1 MRLLFTSFLFLLGAN
16 SSAQIP
22 TLDWVKGLASPFEK
36 QITDGAFDANHNI
49 YLKGFF
55 KSKLDF
61 DPGPDSFNFYSQ
73 GIGDGY
79 VLSLDEEGNF
89 QWAKHLPTED
99 ENGTSA
105 IAIHDDLAYATG
117 HDFGLSVLQSRY
129 VSDGTDTV
137 IHYINSGTNIQ
148 IDHEGEIIVCGEFYK
163 KLDFDP
169 SSSDTL
175 WLDPFGGGDAFLAKL
190 SADGELLWI
199 RQIGGTG
206 YTSALTVVV
215 DHENGYLVTG
225 QFSGNLELDNS
236 SPGYELTAEGHG
248 SSFLIKYNQNGDLSW
263 YKMIGSSDV
272 NTVRTIALD
281 EHNHYVIGGHFKVDL
296 DFKDSMNPSIFQSV
310 GDFDI
315 FLAKIDSEGHYQWM
329 QTFGGTE
336 DQYMGDIA
344 VDQDEKIF
352 VLGSFYGT
360 VDFDPGTDANV
371 ITSSG
376 YADIFIQEYA
386 FDGAYRNTYHISGP
400 DAEYGTN
407 ILIGHNGKMVL
418 LGHYGKS
425 VDFDLGVDSI
435 FYSSSG
441 SNDAFIAKYSI
452 CQPSD
457 TMMEVSSCDSLSI
470 NDELYLSSGQYVQHL
485 QNMSG
490 CDSLLYLD
498 VTVHQSSSLLVTAE
512 ICQGEHFEGY
522 TTSGTYQDIFSSSNG
537 CDSTRTLILQV
548 LSEND
553 PACIGTSTYNPQL
566 KLPVLYP
573 NPTYGI
579 LYFEN
584 LDTAFTSVQIV
595 SMYGTILK
603 ESILT
608 GKREL
613 DISELPSG
621 LYLTRFLGPN
631 ESIVSS
637 VIKL

>member
-16 SSAQIP
+16 SNAQIP
-22 TLDWVKGLASPFEK
+22 TLEWVKGLESPFEK
-36 QITDGAFDANHNI
+36 QITDGAIDANNI

-61 DPGPDSFNFYSQ
+61 DPGPDSFNLFSQ

-79 VLSLDEEGNF
+79 VMSLDAAGNF
-89 QWAKHLPTED
+89 QWAKHLPNED

-105 IAIHDDLAYATG
+105 IAIHDSLAYATG

-129 VSDGTDTV
+129 VSDGTDTF

-148 IDHEGEIIVCGEFYK
+148 VDHEGEIIVCGEFYK

-169 SSSDTL
+169 SSDTL

-190 SADGELLWI
+190 STDGELWWI

-225 QFSGNLELDNS
+225 QFSGNLELDNAN
-236 SPGYELTAEGHG
+236 PGYELTAEGNQ
-248 SSFLIKYNQNGDLSW
+248 SSFLIKYDQNGDLSW
-263 YKMIGSSDV
+263 YKMIGGSDF
-272 NTVRTIALD
+272 NAVRTIVLD
-281 EHNHYVIGGHFKVDL
+281 EHNHYIIGGHFKADL
-296 DFKDSMNPSIFQSV
+296 DFKDSMNPAIFQSA
-310 GDFDI
+310 GDFDA
-315 FLAKIDSEGHYQWM
+315 FFAKLDSDGHYQWM
-329 QTFGGTE
+329 QTFGGSE
-336 DQYMGDIA
+336 DQYIGDIA
-344 VDQDEKIF
+344 VTKDEKIF

-360 VDFDPGTDANV
+360 VDFDPGTDAN
-371 ITSSG
+371 ILTSSG
-376 YADIFIQEYA
+376 YTDVFIQEYT
-386 FDGAYRNTYHISGP
+386 FDGTYRNTYHISGP
-400 DAEYGTN
+400 GFEYGTN
-407 ILIGHNGKMVL
+407 LLIGHNGKMIL

-425 VDFDLGVDSI
+425 VDFDLGVDSV
-435 FYSSSG
+435 FYSSAG
-441 SNDAFIAKYSI
+441 SSDAFIAKYSI

-457 TMMEVSSCDSLSI
+457 SLMEVSSCDSLSI

-485 QNMSG
+485 QSMSG

-498 VTVHQSSSLLVTAE
+498 VTIHQSSSSLVMAE
-512 ICQGEHFEGY
+512 ICPGEHYDGY
-522 TTSGTYQDIFSSSNG
+522 TTTGTYHDIFPSSNG

-553 PACIGTSTYNPQL
+553 PACIGTSTALPQL
-566 KLPVLYP
+566 KLPLLYP

-584 LDTAFTSVQIV
+584 LDLAFTSVQIV

-603 ESILT
+603 ESIVI
-608 GKREL
+608 GKKEL
-613 DISELPSG
+613 DISDLSSG
-621 LYLTRFLGPN
+621 LYLARFLGPN